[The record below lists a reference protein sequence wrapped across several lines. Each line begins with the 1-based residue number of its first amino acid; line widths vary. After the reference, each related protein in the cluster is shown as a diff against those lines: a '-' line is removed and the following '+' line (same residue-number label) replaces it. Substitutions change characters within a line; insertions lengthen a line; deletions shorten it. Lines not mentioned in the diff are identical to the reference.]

1 MSPGW
6 WHQAERRARGVWG
19 MHRYFA
25 RACLA
30 VATGV
35 ALSLVGVSG
44 ASASGV
50 ASRAVQ
56 AALVSSAGTSQA
68 TVGPGAQL
76 WAKLYNGNG
85 GTGSDA
91 DSVAVSP
98 DGKTV
103 FVTGVSGGYATVAY
117 NATTGAQRWVSRYG
131 GSGQAVSVAV
141 SPDGSTVFVTGGI
154 GAGTFSGFDYATVAY
169 NAATG
174 AKRWAKL
181 YSGVG
186 IEGGQALWLAVSPD
200 GKTVFVTGDIGT
212 DNGSQDYATLAYNAA
227 TGAQRWVKSYNGT
240 GKSTDIAY
248 SVAVS
253 PDGKTVFVTGASTGT
268 SSPLPTSDYA
278 TIAYNAATGAQ
289 KWVKRYNGPVNSGN
303 QANSVTV
310 SPDGSTVFVTGAS
323 GASGEDYYATIAYN
337 AATGAQQ
344 WVKRYNGGN
353 FGGGAARSMAIS
365 PDGKTVYVTGY
376 LNGATSGADYATI
389 AYNAA
394 TGAQQWVKRYNG
406 TGRDDLA
413 TSVAVSPGG
422 ATVYVT
428 GYSQDTNDELGY
440 ATVAYDAATGAQQ
453 WASRHDGTGTGGGDA
468 FSVAVS
474 STGTV
479 FVTGVFRPGTNS
491 PDEYATIA
499 YHG

>member
-1 MSPGW
+1 
-6 WHQAERRARGVWG
+6 

-98 DGKTV
+98 EGKTV

-289 KWVKRYNGPVNSGN
+289 KWVKRYNGPVHSGN

-344 WVKRYNGGN
+344 WVKRYNG
-353 FGGGAARSMAIS
+353 
-365 PDGKTVYVTGY
+365 
-376 LNGATSGADYATI
+376 
-389 AYNAA
+389 
-394 TGAQQWVKRYNG
+394 

-428 GYSQDTNDELGY
+428 GYSQDTKDELGY

>member
-289 KWVKRYNGPVNSGN
+289 
-303 QANSVTV
+303 
-310 SPDGSTVFVTGAS
+310 
-323 GASGEDYYATIAYN
+323 
-337 AATGAQQ
+337 
-344 WVKRYNGGN
+344 
-353 FGGGAARSMAIS
+353 
-365 PDGKTVYVTGY
+365 
-376 LNGATSGADYATI
+376 
-389 AYNAA
+389 
-394 TGAQQWVKRYNG
+394 QWVKRYNG